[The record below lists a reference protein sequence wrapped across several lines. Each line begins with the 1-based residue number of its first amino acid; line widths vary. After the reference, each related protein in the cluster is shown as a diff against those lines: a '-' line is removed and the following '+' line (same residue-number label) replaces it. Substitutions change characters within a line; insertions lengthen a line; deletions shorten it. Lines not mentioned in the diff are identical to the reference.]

1 MSQPAFPRWGLN
13 AVTSF
18 FTRDREEKTERGE
31 DNMKTEAEIEVIW
44 PQAKPRTTN
53 SYRKLEEAK
62 DSPRK
67 PTEGVQP
74 LSHLGFGL
82 WACRTLRKVSSYLW
96 YLLQQLQES
105 NTLCLSP
112 FKTAQYPQCCHG
124 ILLNG
129 NVTVS
134 HFCFKLSFA
143 VSVQPG
149 SSTSFPYQD
158 SRKDRVILS
167 DLCPWGH
174 TGDSQP
180 TA

>member
-18 FTRDREEKTERGE
+18 FTRDREAKTERGE

-53 SYRKLEEAK
+53 SHWKLEEAK

-82 WACRTLRKVSSYLW
+82 WAYRTLRKVKF
-96 YLLQQLQES
+96 
-105 NTLCLSP
+105 LSVV
-112 FKTAQYPQCCHG
+112 FVTTALG
-124 ILLNG
+124 I
-129 NVTVS
+129 
-134 HFCFKLSFA
+134 
-143 VSVQPG
+143 
-149 SSTSFPYQD
+149 
-158 SRKDRVILS
+158 
-167 DLCPWGH
+167 
-174 TGDSQP
+174 
-180 TA
+180 